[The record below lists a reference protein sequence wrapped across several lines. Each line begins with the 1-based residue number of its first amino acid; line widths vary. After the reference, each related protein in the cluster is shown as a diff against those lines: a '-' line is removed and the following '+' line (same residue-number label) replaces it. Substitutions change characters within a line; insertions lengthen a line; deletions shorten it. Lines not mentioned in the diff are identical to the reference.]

1 VWRKEITQRMAVLMA
16 TGMLGVG
23 CGMLGWGWEGSSV
36 PPGCLPLSRALG
48 GAEGF
53 LQRRAEMKEPSR
65 PGRTLPERRTDRAM
79 VRLRADARTGEGQVL
94 LARLGGVVVREVAP
108 LRMQVVRFPQ
118 EQQVEMALS
127 GLRSS
132 GVVEYAEPDRVVY
145 LQREPNDP
153 LYRYQWHYRSV
164 RLPQA
169 WECTVG
175 SSGVVVAVIDDG
187 ITDHPDLRGITVGGF
202 DFVDGDTNPTWPGC
216 RSEPTA
222 FSHGT
227 HVAATITAL
236 TDNGLGVAG
245 VNWGPGGARIMPL
258 RAFGPCPEDGG
269 FVSDIV
275 AAIVYAADR
284 GARVINMSFG
294 TPYPSEF
301 LAAAVRYAYQKGVVM
316 VAAAGN
322 GYPAPIQYPA
332 RFPEVIAVG
341 AVNCQNDAAY
351 YSAEGPELEVVAPG
365 GSSYTECG
373 LDDSPA
379 GDQVV
384 SASTSLAGGHG
395 YFRAQGT
402 SMAAAHV
409 SGVVGLMA
417 SRGITGPET
426 VRQWLHATALDL
438 GSPGRDDRFG
448 WGLVNA
454 QGAVGAR

>member
-1 VWRKEITQRMAVLMA
+1 
-16 TGMLGVG
+16 
-23 CGMLGWGWEGSSV
+23 
-36 PPGCLPLSRALG
+36 
-48 GAEGF
+48 
-53 LQRRAEMKEPSR
+53 
-65 PGRTLPERRTDRAM
+65 M
-79 VRLRADARTGEGQVL
+79 VRFRPNTPAAEVRLLLNRVGGE
-94 LARLGGVVVREVAP
+94 VVREVEP
-108 LRMQVVRFPQ
+108 LRMRVVRVSAG
-118 EQQVEMALS
+118 QVEAALAAY
-127 GLRSS
+127 RSS
-132 GVVEYAEPDRVVY
+132 GLVEYAEPDALAF

-202 DFVDGDTNPTWPGC
+202 DFVDGDTDPTWPGC

-341 AVNCQNDAAY
+341 AVNCRNDAAY

-438 GSPGRDDRFG
+438 GSAGRDDRFG